1 MQTILAFLPE
11 RIRGLLERLPEAL
24 GAQLEEIRIRQ
35 MRPLELVIGGE
46 SKFVSASGALM
57 DSPDTG
63 YRPSREDGLKLL
75 DLLTGHSLYTFEE
88 ELKRGYITMAGG
100 HRVGLAGKTV
110 LDRGE
115 VKHIRDVSSFNI
127 RIARAIPGTGRAI
140 LPFLWDES
148 ADTVHQ
154 TLVISPPRQGK
165 TTLIRDLARL
175 LSLGGR
181 EAAAG
186 AVRRPLRIGIVD
198 ERSEIAAS
206 IKGVPSFDVGP
217 RTDVLDGCPK
227 AEGMMMMIRSMSPDA
242 LVVDEI
248 GRPEDAEA
256 LQEAL
261 HAGVRVIATAHGRSI
276 ADVADRPV
284 MQRLLEQR
292 AFTRLAEL
300 TRGRDGRV
308 RCKVWDK
315 EGRLLADLKGE
326 AGPVRDCSVLA
337 REANRC

>member
-1 MQTILAFLPE
+1 MQTILTFLPE
-11 RIRGLLERLPEAL
+11 RIRSLLERLPEAL

-35 MRPLELVIGGE
+35 MRPLELVIGGQ
-46 SKFVSASGALM
+46 SRFVSDSGALM
-57 DSPDTG
+57 DSPETG
-63 YRPSREDGLKLL
+63 FRPSREDGLKLL

-127 RIARAIPGTGRAI
+127 RIARAVPGTGRAI

-148 ADTVHQ
+148 AGTVHQ

-181 EAAAG
+181 EAAG

-276 ADVADRPV
+276 ADVAERPV
-284 MQRLLEQR
+284 MQRLLTQR
-292 AFTRLAEL
+292 AFTRFAEL
-300 TRGRDGRV
+300 ARGRDGGV
-308 RCKVWDK
+308 RCMVWDK
-315 EGRLLADLKGE
+315 EGRQLADLRGE
-326 AGPVRDCSVLA
+326 AGPIRERSVIA